1 MADIESTQGD
11 YPVRLEAFEG
21 PLDLLLYLIKKDEVD
36 IHDIPI
42 ESITRQFNEYL
53 RMMKLLDL
61 NIAGEFLVMSA
72 TLMHIKSRMLL
83 PEEDRSEELED
94 EDDPRWD
101 LVRQLV
107 EYKKFRDAALHLEK
121 LEDNQHNVLLPPAE
135 GIDLGQEPG
144 LAIRDVS
151 LFDLV
156 RTLGDVLTRARREVP
171 HEIANRAFSV
181 AEKIDHIVRLTE
193 ELPEDGGVSL
203 LGLFEGM
210 EHRAEIVCTFLAVLE
225 LIRMRRIRAVQAGLF
240 GDIEV
245 RKAPPA
251 PPEPEPAAP
260 DPTPEEFLAEGRR
273 NRRKKAKPPA
283 EDEKDDAQ
291 PDDEDAE
298 SDGSDESDESVEDD
312 EEEDDDEEDE
322 DEDEE
327 DADEDEEEDDDDDD
341 DDEEE
346 EDDEVEDDD
355 DDDDDDEDSDDE
367 SEEKS

>member
-156 RTLGDVLTRARREVP
+156 RTLGDVLARARREVP
-171 HEIANRAFSV
+171 HEIAARAFSV

-225 LIRMRRIRAVQAGLF
+225 LIRMRRIRAVQTGLF
-240 GDIEV
+240 GDVEV

-273 NRRKKAKPPA
+273 NRRKKAKAPA
-283 EDEKDDAQ
+283 EEKTADA
-291 PDDEDAE
+291 DDEDDK
-298 SDGSDESDESVEDD
+298 SDGSDESDGSVEDD
-312 EEEDDDEEDE
+312 EEEDDDDE
-322 DEDEE
+322 DED
-327 DADEDEEEDDDDDD
+327 DEDEDDNEEEEDDEEDDDNDEEDDDEYDDDEDDDDDD
-341 DDEEE
+341 DDE
-346 EDDEVEDDD
+346 
-355 DDDDDDEDSDDE
+355 